1 MTMRHILVTG
11 GAGYIGSHTCLELLE
26 QGCGITVV
34 DNLGNAKIESLKRVE
49 GLTGGQ
55 INLAVIDVRDR
66 QRLAAVFA
74 EAEQPIEAVIH
85 FAGLK
90 AVGESV
96 EKPLLYY
103 QNNLISTLVLTEV
116 MLDHGVNNLIFSSSA
131 TVYGDPEKSPIPE
144 EAELFCTNPYGR
156 TKLMTEEILRDINR
170 AHPHFNVALLRY
182 FNPVGAH
189 ASGEIGEDPHGIPNN
204 LTPYIT
210 QVLVGA
216 LDEVPVY
223 GDDYPTPDGTGV
235 RDYIH
240 VVDLARGHVKAL
252 DKLDRNPG
260 VVAYN
265 LGTGR
270 GYSVLEVIRG
280 FERAS
285 GKKVAYRIA
294 PRRPGD
300 AASCYADPS
309 KAEREL
315 HWKTEFDLDQM
326 CIDSWNWQRKNPNGY

>member
-1 MTMRHILVTG
+1 MKHILVTG

-26 QGCGITVV
+26 QGYELTVV
-34 DNLGNAKIESLKRVE
+34 DNLGNAKKESLKRVE
-49 GLTGGQ
+49 RLSGGR
-55 INLAVIDVRDR
+55 INLVVIDVRDR
-66 QRLAAVFA
+66 ERLAAVFA
-74 EAEQPIEAVIH
+74 GAERPIEAVIH

-96 EKPLLYY
+96 QKPLLYY

-116 MLDHGVNNLIFSSSA
+116 MLEQGVHNLIFSSSA
-131 TVYGDPEKSPIPE
+131 TVYGDPENSPIPE
-144 EAELFCTNPYGR
+144 EAPLFCTNPYGR

-170 AHPHFNVALLRY
+170 AHPQLNVALLRY

-189 ASGEIGEDPHGIPNN
+189 LSGEIGEDPNGIPNN

-210 QVLVGA
+210 QVLIGT
-216 LDEVPVY
+216 LDELSVF

-252 DKLDRNPG
+252 DKLAENPG

-270 GYSVLEVIRG
+270 GYSVLEVIQG
-280 FERAS
+280 FEKAS
-285 GKKVAYRIA
+285 GRAVAYRVA
-294 PRRPGD
+294 QRRPGD
-300 AASCYADPS
+300 AASCYADPA

-315 HWKTEFDLDQM
+315 NWKAEFDLDQM
-326 CIDSWNWQRKNPNGY
+326 CIDSWNWQRKNPEGY